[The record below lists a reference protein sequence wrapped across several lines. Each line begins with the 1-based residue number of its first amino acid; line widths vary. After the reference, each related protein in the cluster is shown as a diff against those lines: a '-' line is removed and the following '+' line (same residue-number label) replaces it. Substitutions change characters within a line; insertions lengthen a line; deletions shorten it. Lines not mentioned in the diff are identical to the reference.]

1 MVRFSPTDAVF
12 AGFRFARERPA
23 TLLVWAAYLLVA
35 LAVTSIAMVD
45 IGGESLT
52 SLALAAQGSNPD
64 PAQLAKLMNEAA
76 PAVMFG
82 GLLMIVFGA
91 VLSTAILRVRLTPG
105 PHPWGGLRLG
115 GGELRLLGAK
125 ALVLA
130 ASFVAAFVTAAVAVA
145 LEGVGVPG
153 LLTLIAGAIL
163 LQAPLLIRLSLAGV
177 VSQAEGRL
185 NPARSFQLTRP
196 LFWRLLGAY
205 VLLGAL
211 MLVILVLVT
220 IIFSAL
226 VGATTLGAGG
236 NLEQVAMAAMQGRF
250 EGLNPLVT
258 AAYVLSNLAQVWV
271 MVVFQ
276 AAFLSIAVDAY
287 DAALREQR

>member
-1 MVRFSPTDAVF
+1 
-12 AGFRFARERPA
+12 
-23 TLLVWAAYLLVA
+23 
-35 LAVTSIAMVD
+35 
-45 IGGESLT
+45 
-52 SLALAAQGSNPD
+52 
-64 PAQLAKLMNEAA
+64 
-76 PAVMFG
+76 
-82 GLLMIVFGA
+82 
-91 VLSTAILRVRLTPG
+91 
-105 PHPWGGLRLG
+105 
-115 GGELRLLGAK
+115 
-125 ALVLA
+125 
-130 ASFVAAFVTAAVAVA
+130 
-145 LEGVGVPG
+145 
-153 LLTLIAGAIL
+153 
-163 LQAPLLIRLSLAGV
+163 
-177 VSQAEGRL
+177 
-185 NPARSFQLTRP
+185 
-196 LFWRLLGAY
+196 
-205 VLLGAL
+205 